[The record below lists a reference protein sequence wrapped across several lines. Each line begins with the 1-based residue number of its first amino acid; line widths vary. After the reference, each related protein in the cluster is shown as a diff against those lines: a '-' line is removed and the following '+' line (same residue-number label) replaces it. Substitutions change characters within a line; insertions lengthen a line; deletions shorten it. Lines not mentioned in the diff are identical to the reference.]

1 MWAYNETFY
10 QIYPIGFCGA
20 PVHNDGVPAHRIL
33 KIGDWAEYLG
43 NLGIGSI
50 ILNPIFQTLGVDS
63 ILLNPIFESDNHGYD
78 TRDFRKIDC
87 RLGTNED
94 FSEVCKKLH
103 SQNVKVILD
112 GVFNH
117 VGRGFW
123 AFRDVQEKKWDS
135 PYKDWFHISFDG
147 NSCYNDGFWYEG
159 WEGHFELVKL
169 NLQNPAV
176 VDYLLDCVKL
186 WIEDFG
192 IDGLRLDVAY
202 CLDHNFMKR
211 LRSFCESIKP
221 GFALIGEVLFGDYNL
236 IVNDEMLHSCTN
248 YECYKGIYSSFNSMN
263 LFEIAHSLNRQFGPE
278 QWCIYRGKHLMT
290 FVDNHDVTR
299 IASILTNKNH
309 LPLCY
314 GILFG
319 MPGIPC
325 IYYGSEWGAKGEK
338 SQGDP
343 ALRACFDGP
352 QTNGLTE
359 WIAKL
364 AEAKKHSNALN
375 YGAFRSVVL
384 TNRQCIFERAV
395 DGERVLVAINAEEQ
409 PYTAHFDAGC
419 GRAVDLITGQ
429 EHDFGGGSELPG
441 YSAYFWK
448 CER

>member
-50 ILNPIFQTLGVDS
+50 I
-63 ILLNPIFESDNHGYD
+63 LNPIFESDNHGYD

-248 YECYKGIYSSFNSMN
+248 YECYKGLYSSFNSMN
-263 LFEIAHSLNRQFGPE
+263 MFEINHSLLRQFGPE
-278 QWCIYRGKHLMT
+278 NWTLYKGKHLLS

-299 IASILTNKNH
+299 VASILSNEKH
-309 LPLCY
+309 LPLIYAMC
-314 GILFG
+314 FG

-325 IYYGSEWGAKGEK
+325 VYYGSEWGTRADK

-343 ALRACFDGP
+343 ALRPCFEQP
-352 QTNGLTE
+352 E
-359 WIAKL
+359 WNELSEFISKL
-364 AEAKKHSNALN
+364 AEAKKNSEALN
-375 YGAFRSVVL
+375 YGSFRSVLL
-384 TNRQCIFERAV
+384 TNRQCIFERAS
-395 DGERVLVAINAEEQ
+395 GHERVMVAINADGA
-409 PYTAHFDAGC
+409 PFTAHFDAGC
-419 GRAVDLITGQ
+419 GMATDLITGQ
-429 EHDFGGGSELPG
+429 PHDFGGGSELPP
-441 YSAYFWK
+441 YSAAFWK
-448 CER
+448 MER

>member
-20 PVHNDGVPAHRIL
+20 PVHNDGVTEHRIL
-33 KIGDWAEYLG
+33 KIGEWAEYLG
-43 NLGIGSI
+43 DLGIGSI
-50 ILNPIFQTLGVDS
+50 I
-63 ILLNPIFESDNHGYD
+63 LNPIFESDNHGYD

-94 FSEVCKKLH
+94 FKVVCEKLH
-103 SQNVKVILD
+103 DNNVKIMLD

-123 AFRDVQEKKWDS
+123 AFKDVQEKKWDS

-147 NSCYNDGFWYEG
+147 NSAYNDGFWYEG

-176 VDYLLDCVKL
+176 VDYLLDCVKM
-186 WIEDFG
+186 WIEEFG

-202 CLDHNFMKR
+202 CLDHNFMRR
-211 LRSFCESIKP
+211 LRSFCEELKP

-248 YECYKGIYSSFNSMN
+248 YECYKGIFSSFNCMN
-263 LFEIAHSLNRQFGPE
+263 MFEIIHSLLQQFGPE
-278 QWCIYRGKHLMT
+278 EWTRYKGKHFLS

-299 IASILTNKNH
+299 VASILTNKNH
-309 LPLCY
+309 LPLIY
-314 GILFG
+314 ALAFG

-325 IYYGSEWGAKGEK
+325 VYYGSEWGAEGRKEE
-338 SQGDP
+338 GDP
-343 ALRACFDGP
+343 SLRLSYEKP
-352 QTNGLTE
+352 EWNELTD
-359 WIAKL
+359 WISKL
-364 AEAKKHSNALN
+364 AEAKKHSEALN
-375 YGAFRSVVL
+375 YGGFRSVVL
-384 TNRQCIFERAV
+384 TNHQCIFERRSEH
-395 DGERVLVAINAEEQ
+395 ERVLVAINASDQ

-419 GRAVDLITGQ
+419 GTAQDLITGQ
-429 EHDFGGGSELPG
+429 PHDFGGGSELPP
-441 YSAYFWK
+441 YSAAFWK
-448 CER
+448 MEH